1 MPGAM
6 HLCEFEFSADSSRY
20 RQLTPFGGA
29 NPEETTGWTIRFID
43 CSLRPSWY
51 QPEDD
56 AVGTPGAQIT
66 DMPGNVRDIQPAPGA
81 PSGYSRVSRASRPP
95 RQ

>member
-20 RQLTPFGGA
+20 RKLTPFGGA
-29 NPEETTGWTIRFID
+29 NPEQTRGWMIRFID
-43 CSLRPSWY
+43 CSLRPFWY

-66 DMPGNVRDIQPAPGA
+66 RLCLGA
-81 PSGYSRVSRASRPP
+81 AG
-95 RQ
+95 